1 MRNRLTTLNA
11 GRWAMILWL
20 VVALLFAQGV
30 RLCMHV
36 HHEQVRAADHHHV
49 STVHLE
55 SALGSAADH
64 EESASDVDVPLAALL
79 KALYSVLVLVLA
91 FALVSMLVFFA
102 PVIRQLTRRG
112 PPAGFWFRSS
122 TAYNLTPPSRAPP
135 R

>member
-1 MRNRLTTLNA
+1 MRKRLTTLNA
-11 GRWAMILWL
+11 GRWAIILGL
-20 VVALLFAQGV
+20 VAALLFAQGI

-36 HHEQVRAADHHHV
+36 HHEPVRAADHHHV
-49 STVHLE
+49 SAVHLE

-64 EESASDVDVPLAALL
+64 EESASDVDVPFAGLL
-79 KALYSVLVLVLA
+79 KAFYSALA

-102 PVIRQLTRRG
+102 PVMRQLTRRC